1 MFFHSIILR
10 FGIAHNTNGTRQN
23 FPIKTWSREV
33 ETKAP
38 TKPIRELDAGSAYQR
53 NKIAGTRSREVEGKI
68 LYPTNSWIGCRL
80 SLLRVQPASLK
91 RFDGF
96 VVEMLDDLDRQLD
109 AVLVVG
115 QRSKAV
121 VGVDVTNR
129 NTDDDDRYTAVGGV
143 DRAAVGAAAGDS

>member
-1 MFFHSIILR
+1 M
-10 FGIAHNTNGTRQN
+10 
-23 FPIKTWSREV
+23 
-33 ETKAP
+33 
-38 TKPIRELDAGSAYQR
+38 
-53 NKIAGTRSREVEGKI
+53 
-68 LYPTNSWIGCRL
+68 YPTNSWIGCRL
-80 SLLRVQPASLK
+80 SLLRVQPASLRK

-129 NTDDDDRYTAVGGV
+129 NAPMTMTGTPPLEVWIGPPLVPPPERTD
-143 DRAAVGAAAGDS
+143 S

>member
-1 MFFHSIILR
+1 M
-10 FGIAHNTNGTRQN
+10 
-23 FPIKTWSREV
+23 
-33 ETKAP
+33 
-38 TKPIRELDAGSAYQR
+38 
-53 NKIAGTRSREVEGKI
+53 
-68 LYPTNSWIGCRL
+68 YPTNSWIGCRL

-129 NTDDDDRYTAVGGV
+129 NADDGPFFIAVWMK
-143 DRAAVGAAAGDS
+143 